1 MEFINKR
8 GYLDAQFDSGTA
20 FILAKVS
27 GPKGKRKIGILKNRL
42 RFERGPPPI
51 YGHRLIVDVRPRP
64 PGDGSDGSDS
74 DIETDSDPD
83 GIDSDSGGVNPGGP
97 GTNSGG
103 RSPHPSGSPSGSD
116 VDEEVNPGG
125 VGPNSDG
132 NESGSEV
139 DEGTAD
145 PGLGSGGADPTS
157 DGTGAP
163 PGVEEET
170 NPGGMGSNSDGNES
184 GSEVDEGT
192 ANPGPGGA
200 GEAGGTGAPPG
211 GNNSSPGVG
220 GGVNPGGPGSNSGE
234 GSVSP
239 GSGSDTAGTDPSE
252 DNSGPSEGNSSG
264 DESDLGTISAPAPIL
279 VPGAVSPIG
288 RRHISNAHGN
298 FSIKNDSTFGGSSGT
313 NNSTRANDYNHFD
326 SNESNRNCG
335 QNISL
340 GTLVWNS
347 PDHGYEGVQ
356 PHCRPYHVRGYPP
369 RDLYLDFDGN
379 IIFNKPRPSPPKI
392 DSEGRI
398 PIPDY

>member
-103 RSPHPSGSPSGSD
+103 TSPHPSGSPSGSD

-139 DEGTAD
+139 GEGTVG
-145 PGLGSGGADPTS
+145 PGAGGADS
-157 DGTGAP
+157 K
-163 PGVEEET
+163 
-170 NPGGMGSNSDGNES
+170 
-184 GSEVDEGT
+184 SE
-192 ANPGPGGA
+192 
-200 GEAGGTGAPPG
+200 GTGAPPG
-211 GNNSSPGVG
+211 GNNTGPGVG
-220 GGVNPGGPGSNSGE
+220 EEVNPGGAGSNSGE

-239 GSGSDTAGTDPSE
+239 GAGSDTAGTDPNE
-252 DNSGPSEGNSSG
+252 DNSDPSEGNASG
-264 DESDLGTISAPAPIL
+264 DDSDPGTISAPAPIP
-279 VPGAVSPIG
+279 VPETVSPIG
-288 RRHISNAHGN
+288 RRHTPNAYGN
-298 FSIKNDSTFGGSSGT
+298 FSIKTDSTFSSSSGT
-313 NNSTRANDYNHFD
+313 NNSTSTKKHNHFD
-326 SNESNRNCG
+326 RNESNRNCG

-369 RDLYLDFDGN
+369 KDLYLDFDGN
-379 IIFNKPRPSPPKI
+379 IIFNQPRPSPPKI

>member
-51 YGHRLIVDVRPRP
+51 YGHRLIVDVQPKP
-64 PGDGSDGSDS
+64 PGDDSDGSDS
-74 DIETDSDPD
+74 DTETDSNPD
-83 GIDSDSGGVNPGGP
+83 GIG
-97 GTNSGG
+97 
-103 RSPHPSGSPSGSD
+103 SGS
-116 VDEEVNPGG
+116 GG
-125 VGPNSDG
+125 VGPSSDG

-139 DEGTAD
+139 GEGTTG
-145 PGLGSGGADPTS
+145 PGAGSTDS
-157 DGTGAP
+157 KSEGTGTP

-170 NPGGMGSNSDGNES
+170 NPDGMGSNSDGNES
-184 GSEVDEGT
+184 GSEVDGGA

-200 GEAGGTGAPPG
+200 GGTGTPPG
-211 GNNSSPGVG
+211 GNNSSPGVDEE
-220 GGVNPGGPGSNSGE
+220 VNPGGAGSNSGE

-239 GSGSDTAGTDPSE
+239 GSGSDTAGTDPNE
-252 DNSGPSEGNSSG
+252 DNSGPSEG
-264 DESDLGTISAPAPIL
+264 
-279 VPGAVSPIG
+279 
-288 RRHISNAHGN
+288 RRNTSNAHGN
-298 FSIKNDSTFGGSSGT
+298 FSIKSDSTFSSSSGT
-313 NNSTRANDYNHFD
+313 NNSTCTNEYNHF
-326 SNESNRNCG
+326 NGIESNRNCG
-335 QNISL
+335 QKFSL

-369 RDLYLDFDGN
+369 KDLYLDGHGN